1 MAMLAYVF
9 WHQPRPDVVLGD
21 YVTALKTF
29 HKSLGN
35 QSSAF
40 RLSAAPWAPEGACY
54 EDWYL
59 LTNAADLDTLNEAA
73 VSGARKNPHDTAAA
87 YAAWGTAGLYDLRLG
102 TEKVR
107 GARHAVWF
115 RKPSDVS
122 YDSIYD
128 RLGPL
133 CEITP
138 AMLWQRRMVLG
149 PTPEFCFLSNRKVDL
164 MDIVDQPVYVD
175 LDAIL

>member
-1 MAMLAYVF
+1 MLAYVF
-9 WHQPRPDVVLGD
+9 WHQPRPDVAPAD
-21 YVTALKTF
+21 YESALKGF
-29 HKSLGN
+29 HSALGTR
-35 QSSAF
+35 SSVF
-40 RLSAAPWAPEGACY
+40 RLSAVPWAPDGPCF

-59 LTNAADLDTLNEAA
+59 IKSSAELDALNEAA
-73 VSGARKNPHDTAAA
+73 VSGPRKNPHDAAA
-87 YAAWGTAGLYDLRLG
+87 AKAAWGTAGLYDLRLG
-102 TEKVR
+102 KEHVGK
-107 GARHAVWF
+107 ARHAVWF
-115 RKPSDVS
+115 GKPRDVS

-164 MDIVDQPVYVD
+164 MDIVQDATYVD
-175 LDAIL
+175 LEPIVTR